1 MCSVADTDQEIKI
14 FKAVASGELL
24 DGCNEHEGEQSDSTS
39 FKAEDFREDR
49 GRSLEEAMK
58 NK

>member
-1 MCSVADTDQEIKI
+1 MAATSMRSER
-14 FKAVASGELL
+14 
-24 DGCNEHEGEQSDSTS
+24 SDSTS